1 MTLLRL
7 EEPRALEQTIAA
19 IQKGGIVAFP
29 TDTVYGIAASLT
41 APHALKKI
49 FDVKHRTSVKT
60 LPILISSPAALK
72 HLVRDVDPRL
82 LALANQFWP
91 GPLTVIMPG
100 LPSLPPEVLASDG
113 TVGLRIPNH
122 SVALTIAERCGGA
135 VAVTSANPSGGA
147 PALHAE
153 DIPTDL
159 AQAIDIILD
168 GGIARGGQA
177 STVIRVQDGEIE
189 IIREGSISIEA
200 LTTVWDA
207 INNSGEF

>member
-7 EEPRALEQTIAA
+7 EEPRALEQTIAT

-41 APHALKKI
+41 AADALHRI
-49 FDVKHRTSVKT
+49 FTVKGRTAEKT
-60 LPILISSPAALK
+60 LPILMSSGTTMK
-72 HLVRDVDPRL
+72 NLVRDPDPRL

-91 GPLTVIMPG
+91 GPLTVILPG
-100 LPSLPPEVLASDG
+100 LPDLPKEVLASDG
-113 TVGLRIPNH
+113 TIGVRIPNH

-135 VAVTSANPSGGA
+135 IAVTSANPSGAA

-153 DIPTDL
+153 DIPPEL
-159 AQAIDIILD
+159 AAEIDIILD
-168 GGIARGGQA
+168 GGIARGGLA
-177 STVIRVQDGEIE
+177 STVIRPAGDRID
-189 IIREGSISIEA
+189 ILREGSVTREA
-200 LTTVWDA
+200 IDTVWEA